1 MTTARPLPFRF
12 GLVGAIAP
20 LLVFVAGVGA
30 LAAAGA
36 PDERGFWPVLVGAL
50 VTSRLLARDG
60 SRWSE
65 AVLEGVAQPIVAV
78 MVLAWLLA
86 GLLGAILA
94 TGGLVD
100 GVAWAAAAVGA
111 GPVLIVGVAFIG
123 CAVLATA
130 TGTSFGTL
138 LVAGPVLYG
147 AGTAIGAAPAVLLGA
162 ILAGSTWGDSIS
174 PISDTSIASAGSQDT
189 DVAGTVRSRLRYVV
203 PAGLIALATS
213 LALAAAAASDV
224 SRAASD
230 PIVGTRPTG
239 LILLSVPGLVIG
251 LLARGRPL
259 LDGLLV
265 GVVAALGVTLATG
278 LIAPTTLLHV
288 APGAIGASGVL
299 IDGLQR
305 GVGVSVF
312 TILLMGLI
320 GPVQASGALDRLI
333 ASVATGALTARRA
346 ESVMVGLVT
355 VAVFL
360 TTHSIVAILAVGPMV
375 RQLGV
380 AGGITAY
387 RRANLLDLT
396 VCVWPFLLPWFLPTI
411 LAASVTSGDATLPRI
426 SPLVAGLHNTY
437 AWALL
442 VTIVAAVSTGYGRSC
457 DRSSDRSS

>member
-1 MTTARPLPFRF
+1 VTSPSRPLPFHF
-12 GLVGAIAP
+12 GLLGALAP
-20 LLVFVAGVGA
+20 LVVFVAGVTA

-50 VTSRLLARDG
+50 LASRLLARDG
-60 SRWSE
+60 ARWSE
-65 AVLEGVAQPIVAV
+65 AVLEGIGQPIVAV

-94 TGGLVD
+94 AGGLVD
-100 GVAWAAAAVGA
+100 GVAWGAAALGA
-111 GPVLIVGVAFIG
+111 GPVLIVGVAFVG
-123 CAVLATA
+123 CALLATA

-147 AGTAIGAAPAVLLGA
+147 AGATIGATPAVLLGA
-162 ILAGSTWGDSIS
+162 ILAGATWGDSIS
-174 PISDTSIASAGSQDT
+174 PISDTSIASAGSQAT
-189 DVAGTVRSRLRYVV
+189 DVAGTVRSRLQYVI
-203 PAGLIALATS
+203 PAGAVALAAS
-213 LALAAAAASDV
+213 LALATVA
-224 SRAASD
+224 SRAEPAATA
-230 PIVGTRPTG
+230 VVAGARPDG
-239 LILLSVPGLVIG
+239 LLLLVVPALVIG

-265 GVVAALGVTLATG
+265 GVIAAAGVALVAD
-278 LIAPTTLLHV
+278 LIAPTTLLRV
-288 APGAIGASGVL
+288 EPGAFGATGVL

-320 GPVQASGALDRLI
+320 GPLQASGALDQLL
-333 ASVATGALTARRA
+333 AAVTNGSPTPRRT
-346 ESVMVGLVT
+346 EGVVVGVISA
-355 VAVFL
+355 AVFL

-375 RQLGV
+375 RRLGE

-411 LAASVTSGDATLPRI
+411 LAASVTGGDPAFPRV
-426 SPLVAGLHNTY
+426 SPLAAGLHNTY

-442 VTIVAAVSTGYGRSC
+442 VTVGIAVATGYGRSR
-457 DRSSDRSS
+457 DHSS

>member
-1 MTTARPLPFRF
+1 MTTPRPFSFRF
-12 GLVGAIAP
+12 GLAGAIAP

-50 VTSRLLARDG
+50 VTSRLLALEG
-60 SRWSE
+60 ARWSE
-65 AVLEGVAQPIVAV
+65 AVLEGIAQPIVAV

-123 CAVLATA
+123 CALLATA

-147 AGTAIGAAPAVLLGA
+147 AGTAIGAAPAVLLGS

-203 PAGLIALATS
+203 PAGLVALAAS
-213 LALAAAAASDV
+213 LALAAAASGNAGG
-224 SRAASD
+224 ATD
-230 PIVGTRPTG
+230 PIIGTRPTG
-239 LILLSVPGLVIG
+239 LILLIVPMLVIG

-333 ASVATGALTARRA
+333 ASVATGALTERRA
-346 ESVMVGLVT
+346 ESVMVGIVT
-355 VAVFL
+355 AAVFL

-375 RQLGV
+375 RRLG
-380 AGGITAY
+380 AASGITAY

-411 LAASVTSGDATLPRI
+411 LAASVTSGDAALPRV
-426 SPLVAGLHNTY
+426 SPLAAGLHNTY

-442 VTIVAAVSTGYGRSC
+442 VTVVAAVATGYGRSR

>member
-1 MTTARPLPFRF
+1 
-12 GLVGAIAP
+12 V
-20 LLVFVAGVGA
+20 V
-30 LAAAGA
+30 
-36 PDERGFWPVLVGAL
+36 
-50 VTSRLLARDG
+50 
-60 SRWSE
+60 
-65 AVLEGVAQPIVAV
+65 
-78 MVLAWLLA
+78 
-86 GLLGAILA
+86 LGAILA

-123 CAVLATA
+123 CALLATA

-147 AGTAIGAAPAVLLGA
+147 AGTAIGAAPAVLLGS

-203 PAGLIALATS
+203 PAGLVALAAS
-213 LALAAAAASDV
+213 LALAAAASGNAGG
-224 SRAASD
+224 ATD
-230 PIVGTRPTG
+230 PIIGTRPTG
-239 LILLSVPGLVIG
+239 LILLIVPMLVIG

-333 ASVATGALTARRA
+333 ASVATGALTERRA
-346 ESVMVGLVT
+346 ESVMVGIVT
-355 VAVFL
+355 AAVFL

-375 RQLGV
+375 RRLG
-380 AGGITAY
+380 AASGITAY

-411 LAASVTSGDATLPRI
+411 LAASVTSGDAALPLV
-426 SPLVAGLHNTY
+426 SPLAAGLHNTY

-442 VTIVAAVSTGYGRSC
+442 VTVVAAVATGYGRSR